1 MGGAGDVEAASAG
14 KALGDW
20 ERGKGEEKWYL
31 RDAGIKPALLGF
43 AMRTCE
49 PVSGHRGGVVGTRSR
64 CWERTGNT
72 VGASETATCFRYGK
86 LTAALSAQ

>member
-1 MGGAGDVEAASAG
+1 MWGE
-14 KALGDW
+14 LGTW
-20 ERGKGEEKWYL
+20 RQLVQARLWVTGREGKGEEKWYL

-49 PVSGHRGGVVGTRSR
+49 PVSGHRGGVVGTRSG

-72 VGASETATCFRYGK
+72 VGVSETATCFRK
-86 LTAALSAQ
+86 